1 MAVND
6 TTALDAARFLFQND
20 QDRDAARIIMMD
32 GDEEERL
39 EVAHFLY
46 KNDQDRDAARIIMM
60 SEEQE

>member
-20 QDRDAARIIMMD
+20 QDRDAARIIM
-32 GDEEERL
+32 R
-39 EVAHFLY
+39 
-46 KNDQDRDAARIIMM
+46 